1 MALTNSSPSKTEEDN
16 ILITVANL
24 VEALQQYA
32 LRFTNASGYCRV
44 SGWNKTAGQII
55 RLVQDL
61 DHRAEMIQYGVEADQ
76 REMKEYLAKVSA
88 FEEHIEF

>member
-24 VEALQQYA
+24 VEALHQYA
-32 LRFTNASGYCRV
+32 LRFTNASAYCRV
-44 SGWNKTAGQII
+44 SGWNKTAGQLT
-55 RLVQDL
+55 RMVQDF
-61 DHRAEMIQYGVEADQ
+61 DHRAEMIQYAVEADQ
-76 REMKEYLAKVSA
+76 REMKEYLAQVSA